1 LSKNIWPKLA
11 NTILGPVPQKTVSK
25 YMYVGKTTQ
34 QGRTILFMESF
45 FCRFGVSQRLRR
57 GSIKI

>member
-1 LSKNIWPKLA
+1 M
-11 NTILGPVPQKTVSK
+11 VSK

-45 FCRFGVSQRLRR
+45 FVGLGLASA
-57 GSIKI
+57 